1 MSWSVGTVYTK
12 PWFWKKVSEVVID
25 SELGCAN
32 WVVMGVLT
40 FFFTYILRLR
50 ISNINTSYDVG
61 VTYDI
66 VIYHFDRKWFYEFI
80 QY

>member
-12 PWFWKKVSEVVID
+12 PWFWKKVSEVAID

-40 FFFTYILRLR
+40 VSPHIYLIFKK
-50 ISNINTSYDVG
+50 NI
-61 VTYDI
+61 
-66 VIYHFDRKWFYEFI
+66 
-80 QY
+80 

>member
-25 SELGCAN
+25 SELGCVN

-40 FFFTYILRLR
+40 FLHSFTIK
-50 ISNINTSYDVG
+50 NTYKSEFLNVNSGNDVR
-61 VTYDI
+61 VT
-66 VIYHFDRKWFYEFI
+66 
-80 QY
+80 

>member
-40 FFFTYILRLR
+40 FFSIHKILFLRLR
-50 ISNINTSYDVG
+50 MLYFALKSFKRCYNDVG
-61 VTYDI
+61 MTYTTS
-66 VIYHFDRKWFYEFI
+66 WNN
-80 QY
+80 

>member
-40 FFFTYILRLR
+40 FSSHIFL
-50 ISNINTSYDVG
+50 D
-61 VTYDI
+61 
-66 VIYHFDRKWFYEFI
+66 
-80 QY
+80 